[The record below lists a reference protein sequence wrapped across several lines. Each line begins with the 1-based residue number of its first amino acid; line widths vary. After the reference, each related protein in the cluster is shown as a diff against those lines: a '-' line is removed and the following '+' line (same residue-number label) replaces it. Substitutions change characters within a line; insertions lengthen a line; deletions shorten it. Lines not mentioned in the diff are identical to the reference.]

1 MIYNHPNDYWQGQDP
16 YKGLSDDE
24 RMKAGCM
31 QLASIIFSVI
41 LALLLFALF
50 NSCSTQRVV
59 TVERRT
65 TDTLMMLNSIR
76 DSIYLHDSIF
86 VSQQT
91 AGDTVRILTDRWH
104 TAFRDR
110 LVTDTIYR
118 AVRDTVPVPYAVE
131 KKVKAELTWWQQ
143 TRMHIGGIVLA
154 VLGLYIA
161 FILIK
166 IPYKRLSP

>member
-1 MIYNHPNDYWQGQDP
+1 MIYNNPNDYWQGQDP

-24 RMKAGCM
+24 RMKASCL
-31 QLASIIFSVI
+31 QLASIIVSVI
-41 LALLLFALF
+41 LALLLCALF

-76 DSIYLHDSIF
+76 DSIYLHDSIYISDF
-86 VSQQT
+86 VRT
-91 AGDTVRILTDRWH
+91 DTVFRTVERWH
-104 TAFRDR
+104 TQYRDR
-110 LVTDTIYR
+110 WQHDTIYKSR
-118 AVRDTVPVPYAVE
+118 TDSVPVPVPTPVE
-131 KKVKAELTWWQQ
+131 VPAKLTWWQQ

-166 IPYKRLSP
+166 KFNP

>member
-1 MIYNHPNDYWQGQDP
+1 MIYNNPNDYWQGQDP
-16 YKGLSDDE
+16 YNGLSDDE

-65 TDTLMMLNSIR
+65 TDTMMMLNSIR
-76 DSIYLHDSIF
+76 DSIYLHDSIYIIDF
-86 VSQQT
+86 VRT
-91 AGDTVRILTDRWH
+91 DTVFRTVERWH
-104 TAFRDR
+104 TQYRDR
-110 LVTDTIYR
+110 WQHDTIYKSR
-118 AVRDTVPVPYAVE
+118 TDSVPVPVPTPVE
-131 KKVKAELTWWQQ
+131 VPAKLTWWQQ

-166 IPYKRLSP
+166 KFNP

>member
-1 MIYNHPNDYWQGQDP
+1 MIYNNPNDYWQGHDP
-16 YKGLSDDE
+16 YNGLSDDE

-31 QLASIIFSVI
+31 QLASIIVSVI

-65 TDTLMMLNSIR
+65 TDTMMMLNSIR

-91 AGDTVRILTDRWH
+91 TGDTVRIFTDRWH
-104 TAFRDR
+104 TQYRDR
-110 LVTDTIYR
+110 WQHDTLYKSRTDS
-118 AVRDTVPVPYAVE
+118 VPVPVPTPVE
-131 KKVKAELTWWQQ
+131 VPAKLTWWQQ

-154 VLGLYIA
+154 VLGIYIA

-166 IPYKRLSP
+166 KFNP

>member
-1 MIYNHPNDYWQGQDP
+1 MIYNNPNDYWQGQDP
-16 YKGLSDDE
+16 YKGLDDNE
-24 RMKAGCM
+24 RMKVGCL
-31 QLASIIFSVI
+31 QLVSIIFSVI
-41 LALLLFALF
+41 LALLLCALF

-76 DSIYLHDSIF
+76 DSVYLHDSIF
-86 VSQQT
+86 VSQKT
-91 AGDTVRILTDRWH
+91 AGDTVRIFTDRWH

-110 LVTDTIYR
+110 MVTDTIYR

-143 TRMHIGGIVLA
+143 SRLVLANIVL
-154 VLGLYIA
+154 
-161 FILIK
+161 ILIGFLFLYHVFK
-166 IPYKRLSP
+166 VLKLKP

>member
-1 MIYNHPNDYWQGQDP
+1 MIYNNPNDYWQGHDP
-16 YKGLSDDE
+16 YNGLSDDE

-41 LALLLFALF
+41 LALLLFALL

-91 AGDTVRILTDRWH
+91 AGDTVRIFTDRWH

-131 KKVKAELTWWQQ
+131 KKVKAELTWWQES
-143 TRMHIGGIVLA
+143 RLVLANIVL
-154 VLGLYIA
+154 
-161 FILIK
+161 ILIGFLFLYHVFK
-166 IPYKRLSP
+166 VLKLKP

>member
-1 MIYNHPNDYWQGQDP
+1 MIYNNPNDYWQGHDP
-16 YKGLSDDE
+16 YNGLSDDE

-31 QLASIIFSVI
+31 QLASIIVSVI

-76 DSIYLHDSIF
+76 DSIYLHDSIYVSDF
-86 VSQQT
+86 VRT
-91 AGDTVRILTDRWH
+91 DTVFRTVERWH
-104 TAFRDR
+104 TQYRDR
-110 LVTDTIYR
+110 WQHDTIYKSR
-118 AVRDTVPVPYAVE
+118 TDSVPVPVPTPVE
-131 KKVKAELTWWQQ
+131 VPAKLTWWQQ
-143 TRMHIGGIVLA
+143 TRMHIGGIALA
-154 VLGLYIA
+154 VLGLYIT

-166 IPYKRLSP
+166 KFNP

>member
-1 MIYNHPNDYWQGQDP
+1 MIYNNPNDYWQGQDP
-16 YKGLSDDE
+16 YKGLDDDE

-31 QLASIIFSVI
+31 QLASIIVSVI

-76 DSIYLHDSIF
+76 DSIYLHDSIYIIDF
-86 VSQQT
+86 VRT
-91 AGDTVRILTDRWH
+91 DTVFRTVERWH
-104 TAFRDR
+104 TQYRDR
-110 LVTDTIYR
+110 WQHDTIYKSR
-118 AVRDTVPVPYAVE
+118 TDSVPVPVPTPVE
-131 KKVKAELTWWQQ
+131 VPAKLTWWQQ
-143 TRMHIGGIVLA
+143 TRMHIGGIALA

-161 FILIK
+161 FILVK
-166 IPYKRLSP
+166 KFNP

>member
-1 MIYNHPNDYWQGQDP
+1 MIYNNPNDYWQGQDP
-16 YKGLSDDE
+16 YKGLDDDE
-24 RMKAGCM
+24 RMKAGCL
-31 QLASIIFSVI
+31 QLASVIFSVI

-76 DSIYLHDSIF
+76 DSIYLHDSIYIIDF
-86 VSQQT
+86 VRT
-91 AGDTVRILTDRWH
+91 DTVFRTVERWH
-104 TAFRDR
+104 TQYRDR
-110 LVTDTIYR
+110 WQHDTIYKSR
-118 AVRDTVPVPYAVE
+118 TDSVPVPVPTPVE
-131 KKVKAELTWWQQ
+131 VPAKLTWWQQ
-143 TRMHIGGIVLA
+143 TRMHIGGIVLT

-166 IPYKRLSP
+166 KFNP

>member
-1 MIYNHPNDYWQGQDP
+1 MIYNNPNDYWQGQDP
-16 YKGLSDDE
+16 YKGLDDDE
-24 RMKAGCM
+24 RMKAGCL
-31 QLASIIFSVI
+31 QLASIIASVI
-41 LALLLFALF
+41 LALLLCALF

-91 AGDTVRILTDRWH
+91 SGDTVRIFTDRWH

-143 TRMHIGGIVLA
+143 SRLILANIVL
-154 VLGLYIA
+154 
-161 FILIK
+161 ILIGFLFLYHVFK
-166 IPYKRLSP
+166 VLKLKP

>member
-1 MIYNHPNDYWQGQDP
+1 MMIYNNPNDYWQGQDP
-16 YKGLSDDE
+16 YKGLDDDE

-65 TDTLMMLNSIR
+65 TDTMMMLNSIR
-76 DSIYLHDSIF
+76 DSIYLHDSIYVSDF
-86 VSQQT
+86 VRT
-91 AGDTVRILTDRWH
+91 DTVFRTVERWH
-104 TAFRDR
+104 TQYRDR
-110 LVTDTIYR
+110 WQHDTIYKSR
-118 AVRDTVPVPYAVE
+118 TDSVPVPVPTPVE
-131 KKVKAELTWWQQ
+131 VPAKLTWWQQ

-166 IPYKRLSP
+166 KFNP

>member
-1 MIYNHPNDYWQGQDP
+1 MMIYNNPNDYWQGHDP
-16 YKGLSDDE
+16 YNGLSDDE

-31 QLASIIFSVI
+31 QLASIIVSVI

-76 DSIYLHDSIF
+76 DSIYLSDSIYVSDF
-86 VSQQT
+86 VRT
-91 AGDTVRILTDRWH
+91 DTVFRTVERWH
-104 TAFRDR
+104 TQYRDR
-110 LVTDTIYR
+110 WQHDTIYKSR
-118 AVRDTVPVPYAVE
+118 TDSVPVPVPTPVE
-131 KKVKAELTWWQQ
+131 VPAKLTWWQQ
-143 TRMHIGGIVLA
+143 TRMHIGGIALA
-154 VLGLYIA
+154 VLGLYIT

-166 IPYKRLSP
+166 KRNP

>member
-1 MIYNHPNDYWQGQDP
+1 MIYNNPNDYWQGQDP

-31 QLASIIFSVI
+31 QLASIIISVI
-41 LALLLFALF
+41 LALLLFALL

-76 DSIYLHDSIF
+76 DSIYLHDSIYIIDF
-86 VSQQT
+86 VRT
-91 AGDTVRILTDRWH
+91 DTVFRTVERWH
-104 TAFRDR
+104 TQYRDR
-110 LVTDTIYR
+110 WQHDTIYKSR
-118 AVRDTVPVPYAVE
+118 TDSVPVPVPTPVE
-131 KKVKAELTWWQQ
+131 VPAKLTWWQQ
-143 TRMHIGGIVLA
+143 TRMHIGGITLTI
-154 VLGLYIA
+154 LGLYIV

-166 IPYKRLSP
+166 KYNP

>member
-1 MIYNHPNDYWQGQDP
+1 MMIYNNPNDYWQGHDP
-16 YKGLSDDE
+16 YNGLSDDE

-76 DSIYLHDSIF
+76 DSIYLSDSIYVSDF
-86 VSQQT
+86 VRT
-91 AGDTVRILTDRWH
+91 DTVFRTVERWH
-104 TAFRDR
+104 TQYRDR
-110 LVTDTIYR
+110 WQHDTIYKSR
-118 AVRDTVPVPYAVE
+118 TDSVPVPVPAPVE
-131 KKVKAELTWWQQ
+131 VPAKLTWWQQ
-143 TRMHIGGIVLA
+143 TRMHIGGIALA

-166 IPYKRLSP
+166 KFNP

>member
-1 MIYNHPNDYWQGQDP
+1 MIYNNPNDYWQGQDP
-16 YKGLSDDE
+16 YNGLSDDE

-65 TDTLMMLNSIR
+65 TDTMMMLNSIR
-76 DSIYLHDSIF
+76 DSIYLHDSIYVSDF
-86 VSQQT
+86 VRT
-91 AGDTVRILTDRWH
+91 DTVFRTVERWH
-104 TAFRDR
+104 TQYRDR
-110 LVTDTIYR
+110 WQHDTIYKSR
-118 AVRDTVPVPYAVE
+118 IDSVPVPVPTPVE
-131 KKVKAELTWWQQ
+131 VPAKLTWWQQ

-166 IPYKRLSP
+166 KFNP

>member
-1 MIYNHPNDYWQGQDP
+1 MMIYNNQNDYWQGQDP

-76 DSIYLHDSIF
+76 DSIYLHDSIYISDF
-86 VSQQT
+86 VRT
-91 AGDTVRILTDRWH
+91 DTVFRTVERWH
-104 TAFRDR
+104 TQYRDR
-110 LVTDTIYR
+110 WQHDTIYKSR
-118 AVRDTVPVPYAVE
+118 TDSVPVPVPTPVE
-131 KKVKAELTWWQQ
+131 VPAKLTWWQQ
-143 TRMHIGGIVLA
+143 TRMHIGGIALA

-166 IPYKRLSP
+166 KFNP

>member
-1 MIYNHPNDYWQGQDP
+1 MIYNNPNDYWQGHDP
-16 YKGLSDDE
+16 YKGLDDDE

-50 NSCSTQRVV
+50 NSCSTQRGV

-76 DSIYLHDSIF
+76 DSIYLHDSIYIIDF
-86 VSQQT
+86 VRT
-91 AGDTVRILTDRWH
+91 DTVFRTVERWH
-104 TAFRDR
+104 TQYRDR
-110 LVTDTIYR
+110 WQHDTIYKSR
-118 AVRDTVPVPYAVE
+118 TDSVPVPVPTPVE
-131 KKVKAELTWWQQ
+131 VPAKLTWWQQ
-143 TRMHIGGIVLA
+143 TRMHIGGITLTI
-154 VLGLYIA
+154 LGLYIV

-166 IPYKRLSP
+166 KFNP

>member
-1 MIYNHPNDYWQGQDP
+1 MIYNNPNDYWQGHDP
-16 YKGLSDDE
+16 YNGLSDDE

-76 DSIYLHDSIF
+76 DSIYLHDSIYIIDF
-86 VSQQT
+86 VRT
-91 AGDTVRILTDRWH
+91 DTVFRTVERWH
-104 TAFRDR
+104 TQYRDR
-110 LVTDTIYR
+110 WQHDTIYKSR
-118 AVRDTVPVPYAVE
+118 ADSVPVPVPTPVE
-131 KKVKAELTWWQQ
+131 VPAKLTWWQQ
-143 TRMHIGGIVLA
+143 TRMHIGGIALA

-166 IPYKRLSP
+166 KFSP

>member
-1 MIYNHPNDYWQGQDP
+1 MIYNNPNDYWQGQDP
-16 YKGLSDDE
+16 YKGLDDDE

-31 QLASIIFSVI
+31 QLASIIVSVI

-76 DSIYLHDSIF
+76 DSIYLHDSIYIIDF
-86 VSQQT
+86 VRT
-91 AGDTVRILTDRWH
+91 DTVFRTVERWH
-104 TAFRDR
+104 TQYRDR
-110 LVTDTIYR
+110 WQHDTIYKSR
-118 AVRDTVPVPYAVE
+118 TDSVPVPVPTPVE
-131 KKVKAELTWWQQ
+131 VPAKLTWWQQ

-166 IPYKRLSP
+166 KFNP

>member
-1 MIYNHPNDYWQGQDP
+1 MIYNNPNDYWQGQDP
-16 YKGLSDDE
+16 YKGLDDDE
-24 RMKAGCM
+24 RMKAGCL

-76 DSIYLHDSIF
+76 DSIYLHDSIYIIDF
-86 VSQQT
+86 VRT
-91 AGDTVRILTDRWH
+91 DTVFRTVERWH
-104 TAFRDR
+104 TQYRDR
-110 LVTDTIYR
+110 WQHDTIYKSR
-118 AVRDTVPVPYAVE
+118 TDSVPVPVPTPVE
-131 KKVKAELTWWQQ
+131 VPAKLTWWQQ

-166 IPYKRLSP
+166 KFNP

>member
-1 MIYNHPNDYWQGQDP
+1 MIYNNPNDYWQGQDP
-16 YKGLSDDE
+16 YNGLSDDE
-24 RMKAGCM
+24 RMKVGCM

-65 TDTLMMLNSIR
+65 TDTMMMLNSIR
-76 DSIYLHDSIF
+76 DSIYLHDSIYVSDF
-86 VSQQT
+86 VRT
-91 AGDTVRILTDRWH
+91 DTVFRTVERWH
-104 TAFRDR
+104 TQYRDR
-110 LVTDTIYR
+110 WQHDTIYKSR
-118 AVRDTVPVPYAVE
+118 TDSVPVPVPTPVE
-131 KKVKAELTWWQQ
+131 VPAKLTWWQQ

-166 IPYKRLSP
+166 KFNP

>member
-1 MIYNHPNDYWQGQDP
+1 MIYNNPNDYWQGQDP
-16 YKGLSDDE
+16 YNGLSDDE
-24 RMKAGCM
+24 RMKVGCM

-76 DSIYLHDSIF
+76 DSIYLHDSIYIINF
-86 VSQQT
+86 VRT
-91 AGDTVRILTDRWH
+91 DTVFRTVERWH
-104 TAFRDR
+104 TQYRDR
-110 LVTDTIYR
+110 WQHDTIYKSR
-118 AVRDTVPVPYAVE
+118 TDSVPVPVPTPVE
-131 KKVKAELTWWQQ
+131 VPAKLTWWQQ
-143 TRMHIGGIVLA
+143 TRMHIGGIALA

-166 IPYKRLSP
+166 KFNP